1 MTASFTVPA
10 SRGSKEEG
18 NRDLITAVGM
28 ANQTWV
34 TEFILLGFPNLWGLQ
49 VLLFIVLLL
58 TYVLTVTGNL
68 VILVLTL
75 SDQRLHTH
83 MYFFLG
89 NLSFLELVFTSVI
102 IPKALANMAL
112 GSQTISLT
120 GCFAQSFLYF
130 ILGTTEFLLLAAM
143 SFDRYVAICNPLRYT
158 AIMSGQVCT
167 LLALGS
173 WIGGIL
179 ILIAPTIVLLQLPFC
194 GPNVINHFFCDSTPL
209 IKLACAD
216 TWLIECIGFIT
227 ALLSLLGTLAI
238 TLVSYIKIISTVM
251 HVPSGHGR
259 QKTFSTCTSH
269 IIVVSI
275 TYGSCIFMYVKP
287 MWSGGLDLSKTVA
300 VLNTVV
306 SPLLNPFIYSLRNRQ
321 VQEAVRKAIGQ
332 SAGCC

>member
-1 MTASFTVPA
+1 M
-10 SRGSKEEG
+10 E
-18 NRDLITAVGM
+18 NRTAV
-28 ANQTWV
+28 V
-34 TEFILLGFPNLWGLQ
+34 EFILLGFTNDRRLQ
-49 VLLFIVLLL
+49 LLIFVVLLVAYLFTIAGNILIVSITLVDRRLQSPMYYFLQNFSLLE
-58 TYVLTVTGNL
+58 
-68 VILVLTL
+68 I
-75 SDQRLHTH
+75 S
-83 MYFFLG
+83 
-89 NLSFLELVFTSVI
+89 FTSVI

-112 GSQTISLT
+112 GGQTISLT

-143 SFDRYVAICNPLRYT
+143 SFDRYVAICNPLQYT

-179 ILIAPTIVLLQLPFC
+179 IIIAPTIVLFQLPFC

-216 TWLIECIGFIT
+216 TRLIECISFIT

-251 HVPSGHGR
+251 HFPSAQGR
-259 QKTFSTCTSH
+259 QKAFSTCTSH

-275 TYGSCIFMYVKP
+275 TYGSCIFMYVTP

-300 VLNTVV
+300 VLNTVM

-332 SAGCC
+332 SAVFCKDPSI

>member
-1 MTASFTVPA
+1 M
-10 SRGSKEEG
+10 E
-18 NRDLITAVGM
+18 NRTAV
-28 ANQTWV
+28 V
-34 TEFILLGFPNLWGLQ
+34 EFILLGFTNDRRLQ
-49 VLLFIVLLL
+49 LLIFVVLLVAYLFTIA
-58 TYVLTVTGNL
+58 GNILIITITL
-68 VILVLTL
+68 V
-75 SDQRLHTH
+75 DQRLQTP
-83 MYFFLG
+83 MYYFLQ
-89 NLSFLELVFTSVI
+89 NFSLLEISFTSVI

-143 SFDRYVAICNPLRYT
+143 SFDRYVAICNPLRYR

-179 ILIAPTIVLLQLPFC
+179 IIIAPTIVLFQLPFC

-227 ALLSLLGTLAI
+227 ALLSVLGTLAI

-251 HVPSGHGR
+251 HVPSAQGR
-259 QKTFSTCTSH
+259 QKAFSTCTSH
-269 IIVVSI
+269 ITVVSI

-287 MWSGGLDLSKTVA
+287 MWSGGLDLSKAVA

-332 SAGCC
+332 MIMIGQKKWK

>member
-1 MTASFTVPA
+1 M
-10 SRGSKEEG
+10 E
-18 NRDLITAVGM
+18 NRTAV
-28 ANQTWV
+28 V
-34 TEFILLGFPNLWGLQ
+34 EFILLGFTNDSRLQ
-49 VLLFIVLLL
+49 LLIFVVLLVAYLFTIAGNILIITITLVDQHLQTPMYYFLQNFSLLE
-58 TYVLTVTGNL
+58 
-68 VILVLTL
+68 I
-75 SDQRLHTH
+75 S
-83 MYFFLG
+83 
-89 NLSFLELVFTSVI
+89 FTSVI

-321 VQEAVRKAIGQ
+321 VQEAVRKAIGRLITLVLR
-332 SAGCC
+332 

>member
-1 MTASFTVPA
+1 M
-10 SRGSKEEG
+10 E
-18 NRDLITAVGM
+18 NRTAV
-28 ANQTWV
+28 V
-34 TEFILLGFPNLWGLQ
+34 EFILLGFTNDRRLQ
-49 VLLFIVLLL
+49 VLIFVVLLVAYL
-58 TYVLTVTGNL
+58 FTIAGNILIITVTL
-68 VILVLTL
+68 V
-75 SDQRLHTH
+75 DQRLQTP
-83 MYFFLG
+83 MYYFLQ
-89 NLSFLELVFTSVI
+89 NFSLLEISFTSVI

-179 ILIAPTIVLLQLPFC
+179 IIIAPTIVLFQLPFC

-227 ALLSLLGTLAI
+227 ALLSVLGTLAI
-238 TLVSYIKIISTVM
+238 TLVSYMKIISTVM
-251 HVPSGHGR
+251 HIPSAQGR
-259 QKTFSTCTSH
+259 QKAFSTCTSH
-269 IIVVSI
+269 ITVVSI

-287 MWSGGLDLSKTVA
+287 MWSGGLDLSKAVA

-332 SAGCC
+332 SAVFCKHPNI

>member
-1 MTASFTVPA
+1 M
-10 SRGSKEEG
+10 E
-18 NRDLITAVGM
+18 NRTAV
-28 ANQTWV
+28 V
-34 TEFILLGFPNLWGLQ
+34 EFILLGFTNDRRLQ
-49 VLLFIVLLL
+49 LLIFVVLLVAYLFTIA
-58 TYVLTVTGNL
+58 GNILIITITL
-68 VILVLTL
+68 V
-75 SDQRLHTH
+75 DQRLQTP
-83 MYFFLG
+83 MYYFLQ
-89 NLSFLELVFTSVI
+89 NFSLLEISFTSVI

-167 LLALGS
+167 ILALGS

-179 ILIAPTIVLLQLPFC
+179 IIIAPTIVLFQLPFC

-332 SAGCC
+332 KNYSAS